1 MSGLLRGA
9 GATLPGAAAAA
20 ALGLLLL
27 AAAAWGAP
35 RQAEA
40 HAVLV
45 HSEPAPGAVLRLAPA
60 SIDLWFS
67 EPLEGSASG
76 LELLGAD
83 GRRLPLEGMRVDP
96 RDATH
101 LSALTRPLP
110 PGHYAVA
117 YRTLSALDGHD
128 WSGSFTFTVLSPDG
142 SLPAGTAFDP
152 AIPGGG
158 SAPEIAGRWLTVSG
172 LVVVAAG
179 GALLAL
185 AAPGRGRWRAG
196 APPPPLRGEL
206 DALARRLALSG
217 VPLAAAGLVLEL
229 QAQQQQ
235 LGAPLA
241 TLLLETRFG
250 PFVAA
255 RGLLTLAAAGALAL
269 AWAGA
274 RRGAP
279 GVERGA
285 TMAASA
291 LALLAL
297 LTLPLVSHAAAAPG
311 ALWAVLADAVHLA
324 AASLWAAGLL
334 ALAAALARTGRLGRA
349 DAREVLPLAARF
361 SAAAGA
367 AVAVVALTGVVRA
380 LGEIPDAGALVTD
393 GYGRWLLAKLA
404 LAAAALAL
412 ALRSRR
418 ALARLAAGGA
428 VPPVLA
434 ALRRAV
440 PWEAAL
446 ALLVLGAVAVLAQTP
461 SPRAG
466 EGAAATE
473 IPLPYNSVAAAGDL
487 SVHLQVTPARAGPNE
502 IRVHAYRADGSDP
515 GEFSGVILTVADPG
529 LGPGGLRREAEPE
542 GEGIFTAA
550 ATATQLSPAWA
561 VSAEIRRAGR
571 DDVRSDF
578 RVPIEPPLQPAGGRL
593 LGSPAPQLAA
603 NSLAAVLLGGAG
615 AAALGLA
622 WGSRRR
628 LGAPARAAAVAAL
641 TVAAMLWLSVDRHQA
656 TPALVNPS
664 AGDPASVA
672 RGRPLYQQHCVTCH
686 GPGGRGDGPGA
697 SGLSPAPADLSLHVP
712 VHPDADTF
720 AFIAR
725 GFAGTAMQGWDTV
738 LSEQQIWDL
747 VNYLRDELAGTAR

>member
-1 MSGLLRGA
+1 MSGFLGRTA
-9 GATLPGAAAAA
+9 ATLSGAAAAA

-35 RQAEA
+35 RHAEA

-45 HSEPAPGAVLRLAPA
+45 HSEPAPGAMLRLAPA

-67 EPLEGSASG
+67 EPLEGSLSG

-142 SLPAGTAFDP
+142 SLPAGAAFDP
-152 AIPGGG
+152 AIRGGG
-158 SAPEIAGRWLTVSG
+158 SAPEIAGRWLTVAG
-172 LVVVAAG
+172 LVVVVAG

-185 AAPGRGRWRAG
+185 AAPGRRRWRAG
-196 APPPPLRGEL
+196 APPPPLAGEL
-206 DALARRLALSG
+206 DALARRLALAG
-217 VPLAAAGLVLEL
+217 VPLAAAGLVVDL

-255 RGLLTLAAAGALAL
+255 QGLLTLASAGALAL

-279 GVERGA
+279 AVERGA
-285 TMAASA
+285 TATASA

-297 LTLPLVSHAAAAPG
+297 LALPLVSHAAAAPG

-324 AASLWAAGLL
+324 AASLWAGGLL
-334 ALAAALARTGRLGRA
+334 ALAAALARTRRLGRA
-349 DAREVLPLAARF
+349 DAREVLPLAVRF

-367 AVAVVALTGVVRA
+367 AVAVVAVTGVVRA
-380 LGEIPDAGALVTD
+380 LGEIPDAGALITD

-404 LAAAALAL
+404 LVAAALAL

-428 VPPVLA
+428 VPPVLST
-434 ALRRAV
+434 LRRGV
-440 PWEAAL
+440 PGEVAL

-466 EGAAATE
+466 EGDEAT
-473 IPLPYNSVAAAGDL
+473 ISLPYNSVAASGDL

-502 IRVHAYRADGSDP
+502 IRVHAYRADGGDP
-515 GEFSGVILTVADPG
+515 GEFSGVILTVGDPG

-550 ATATQLSPAWA
+550 ATATQLSPAWT

-578 RVPIEPPLQPAGGRL
+578 RVPIEPPRQPPGGRL
-593 LGSPAPQLAA
+593 LGSPAPQLPA
-603 NSLAAVLLGGAG
+603 NALAAVLLGGIG

-672 RGRPLYQQHCVTCH
+672 RGRPLYQQHCVACH
-686 GPGGRGDGPGA
+686 GPEGRGDGPGA

-712 VHPDADTF
+712 LHPDADTF

-725 GFAGTAMQGWDTV
+725 GFPGTAMQGWDTV

-747 VNYLRDELAGTAR
+747 VNYLRNELAGTAR

>member
-1 MSGLLRGA
+1 MSRLLRRASAALSGA
-9 GATLPGAAAAA
+9 PGAAALA
-20 ALGLLLL
+20 LLLL
-27 AAAAWGAP
+27 GAAAAWAP
-35 RQAEA
+35 RAAEA

-45 HSEPAPGAVLRLAPA
+45 RSEPAPEALLRVAPA
-60 SIDLWFS
+60 SIDLWSS
-67 EPLEGSASG
+67 ERLEGSLSE
-76 LELLGAD
+76 LRLLGAD
-83 GRRLPLEGMRVDP
+83 GRGLPLEGMRVDP

-110 PGHYAVA
+110 PGYYTVV

-142 SLPAGTAFDP
+142 SLLAGAAFDP
-152 AIPGGG
+152 AIGGG
-158 SAPEIAGRWLTVSG
+158 APAPGIAGRWLFVSG
-172 LVVVAAG
+172 LVLIVAG

-185 AAPGRGRWRAG
+185 AAPGRRGRG
-196 APPPPLRGEL
+196 GSAPPPPLGGEL
-206 DALARRLALSG
+206 DALARRLALAG
-217 VPLAAAGLVLEL
+217 VPLALAGLAIDL

-255 RGLLTLAAAGALAL
+255 QGLLALASAAALL
-269 AWAGA
+269 PAWAGA

-279 GVERGA
+279 AVERGGTA
-285 TMAASA
+285 AASA
-291 LALLAL
+291 LALIAL

-311 ALWAVLADAVHLA
+311 ALWALLSEAVHLA
-324 AASLWAAGLL
+324 AASLWAGGLV
-334 ALAAALARTGRLGRA
+334 ALAAALARTGRLERH
-349 DAREVLPLAARF
+349 DAAELLPLAARF
-361 SAAAGA
+361 SRAAAA
-367 AVAVVALTGVVRA
+367 AVAVVALTGLVRA
-380 LGEIPDAGALVTD
+380 LGEVPDAGALVAS
-393 GYGRWLLAKLA
+393 GYGRWLLAKLV
-404 LAAAALAL
+404 LVAAALAI

-418 ALARLAAGGA
+418 AIARLASGGA
-428 VPPVLA
+428 VPPALT

-440 PWEAAL
+440 PAEAVL
-446 ALLVLGAVAVLAQTP
+446 ALLVLGAAAVLAQTP

-466 EGAAATE
+466 AGEAEALA
-473 IPLPYNSVAAAGDL
+473 LPFNSVAAAGDL

-502 IRVHAYRADGSDP
+502 MRVHAYRADGSDP
-515 GEFSGVILTVADPG
+515 GEFAAVILTVGEAAPG
-529 LGPGGLRREAEPE
+529 GGGLRREAEPE
-542 GEGIFTAA
+542 GEGIFTAT
-550 ATATQLSPAWA
+550 ATATQIAPAWA

-571 DDVRSDF
+571 DDLRADF
-578 RVPIEPPLQPAGGRL
+578 RVPIEPARAPAGSRL
-593 LGSPAPQLAA
+593 LGSPAPQLPA
-603 NSLAAVLLGGAG
+603 NALAAVLLGGVG

-622 WGSRRR
+622 WRSRRR
-628 LGAPARAAAVAAL
+628 LGAPARAGAVAAL

-672 RGRPLYQQHCVTCH
+672 RGRPLYGQHCATCH

-697 SGLSPAPADLSLHVP
+697 AGLSPAPADLSLHVP
-712 VHPDADTF
+712 LHPDADTF

-738 LSEQQIWDL
+738 LSERQIWDL
-747 VNYLRDELAGTAR
+747 VNYLREELASPAR